1 MSKRIRR
8 NYTTTQK
15 LELLKRHY
23 LDKVPVSDLC
33 DEAQLQPSVFYSW
46 QHRLFE
52 NGAVAFESGKRS
64 TSREQELEA
73 KVAALE
79 ARLATKASVIAEI
92 SAEFVLLKKKHGDR

>member
-52 NGAVAFESGKRS
+52 NGAVAFESDGP
-64 TSREQELEA
+64 RELLS
-73 KVAALE
+73 VLR
-79 ARLATKASVIAEI
+79 RLKSKP
-92 SAEFVLLKKKHGDR
+92 L